1 MRYSKYQIPVL
12 ILIQQVQGVLRMR
25 LMIAELRKN
34 KGISQQELATV
45 MGVAHQTVSKW
56 ETNVTFPDITLL
68 PQLAQYFDVSV
79 DELLG
84 LKPLPSQT
92 YIPCEAGT
100 RDYWS
105 GRLKYLKST
114 RDFLWNKDYL
124 QFLIEKVWKIN
135 DPINVLDCGCGYGFL
150 GNMLMPLLPKG
161 STYTGIDYSENLI
174 DEGRGTLNTGEY
186 DVRFVCDDVLTY
198 ESEIKYDFVIAQTV
212 LRHINNSH
220 LFLEKMISFTKD
232 GGFVVCAEVNRELE
246 NIGLYIHGMD
256 YDHLCQYPGFREMW
270 NTQLKHQGRDYS
282 VALKIPKM
290 MRDSGLRDIDIRM
303 SDKVNFI
310 SPEHADYAEEV
321 ATFIEAHEFCE
332 YKTNEQQALVV
343 ERFMNHGMD
352 RKDAEYYCNK
362 QNKISEFVF
371 RNQKSLVFTQFY
383 ALLISYGI
391 K

>member
-34 KGISQQELATV
+34 KGLSQQELATV

-135 DPINVLDCGCGYGFL
+135 DPINVLDCGWRSRC
-150 GNMLMPLLPKG
+150 MC
-161 STYTGIDYSENLI
+161 
-174 DEGRGTLNTGEY
+174 RG
-186 DVRFVCDDVLTY
+186 
-198 ESEIKYDFVIAQTV
+198 
-212 LRHINNSH
+212 
-220 LFLEKMISFTKD
+220 
-232 GGFVVCAEVNRELE
+232 
-246 NIGLYIHGMD
+246 
-256 YDHLCQYPGFREMW
+256 
-270 NTQLKHQGRDYS
+270 
-282 VALKIPKM
+282 
-290 MRDSGLRDIDIRM
+290 
-303 SDKVNFI
+303 
-310 SPEHADYAEEV
+310 
-321 ATFIEAHEFCE
+321 
-332 YKTNEQQALVV
+332 
-343 ERFMNHGMD
+343 
-352 RKDAEYYCNK
+352 
-362 QNKISEFVF
+362 
-371 RNQKSLVFTQFY
+371 
-383 ALLISYGI
+383 
-391 K
+391 

>member
-1 MRYSKYQIPVL
+1 MK
-12 ILIQQVQGVLRMR
+12 

-34 KGISQQELATV
+34 KGISQQQLATV

-68 PQLAQYFDVSV
+68 PQLSQYFDVSV

-84 LKPLPSQT
+84 LKPLPFQT
-92 YIPCEAGT
+92 YIPCESGT
-100 RDYWS
+100 KDYWS

-135 DPINVLDCGCGYGFL
+135 YPINVLDCGCGYGFL
-150 GNMLMPLLPKG
+150 GTLLMPLLPKG

-174 DEGRGTLNTGEY
+174 NEGRRTLKTGEY
-186 DVRFVCDDVLTY
+186 DIQFVSDDVLTY
-198 ESEIKYDFVIAQTV
+198 ESGIKYDFVMTQTV
-212 LRHINNSH
+212 LRHVNHSN

-232 GGFVVCAEVNRELE
+232 GGLVVCAEVNRELE

-256 YDHLCQYPGFREMW
+256 YDYLCQYPGFREMW
-270 NTQLKHQGRDYS
+270 NTQLKHQERDYS
-282 VALKIPKM
+282 VALKIPKI
-290 MRDSGLRDIDIRM
+290 MRDFGLRNIDIRM

-310 SPEHADYAEEV
+310 SPEHADYAEEL
-321 ATFIEAHEFCE
+321 AAFIEAHEFCE
-332 YKTNEQQALVV
+332 YKTNEEQAVVV

-352 RKDAEYYCNK
+352 RKDAEHYCNK
-362 QNKISEFVF
+362 KNKISEFICQ
-371 RNQKSLVFTQFY
+371 NQKSMAFIQFY
-383 ALLISYGI
+383 GLFISYGT